1 MKTLHK
7 INLIALLITL
17 GLYVTIFFGMMAQF
31 FLGIIQ
37 LFFMIRLAIERH
49 KYPDIHKHIMIY
61 WMITIAALFAII
73 TRVIFEFTLSQSIL
87 IGGFFVIPML
97 LAVYSVYITWLVYKI
112 EINTKINQNE
122 N

>member
-17 GLYVTIFFGMMAQF
+17 GLYVTIFLGMLAQF

-49 KYPDIHKHIMIY
+49 KYPDIHKHIMTY
-61 WMITIAALFAII
+61 WMITIAVLFAII
-73 TRVIFEFTLSQSIL
+73 TQVIFEFTLSQSIL
-87 IGGFFVIPML
+87 IVGFFVIPML

-122 N
+122 S

>member
-1 MKTLHK
+1 MKTIHK

-17 GLYVTIFFGMMAQF
+17 GLYVTIFFGMLAQF

-37 LFFMIRLAIERH
+37 FFFMIRLTIERH

-61 WMITIAALFAII
+61 WLITIAVLFSII
-73 TRVIFEFTLSQSIL
+73 TQVIFDFTLSQSIL
-87 IGGFFVIPML
+87 IGGFLVIPML

-112 EINTKINQNE
+112 ETQINHNQNE

>member
-1 MKTLHK
+1 MKTIHK

-37 LFFMIRLAIERH
+37 FFFMLRVTINYHECEEVRNHLNLYWSLTILVLSAIAMH
-49 KYPDIHKHIMIY
+49 
-61 WMITIAALFAII
+61 
-73 TRVIFEFTLSQSIL
+73 VIFEFQIPQSTIIVGL
-87 IGGFFVIPML
+87 FVIPML
-97 LAVYSVYITWLVYKI
+97 LAIYAVYITWIASKI

-122 N
+122 S

>member
-17 GLYVTIFFGMMAQF
+17 GLYVTIFFGMFAQF

-49 KYPDIHKHIMIY
+49 NYPDIHKHIMTY
-61 WMITIAALFAII
+61 WLITIAVLFSII
-73 TRVIFEFTLSQSIL
+73 TQVIFEFTLSQSIL
-87 IGGFFVIPML
+87 IGGFLVIPML

-112 EINTKINQNE
+112 ETQINHNQNE